1 MPDWRHFIR
10 GHLAPLTLGA
20 ERELEIIEELSQH
33 LEAAYED
40 ALRDGASEHD
50 ALKRATAQIPDWRLL
65 ECELSRDQRP
75 IARQPATANSK
86 SHEKGWILMETL
98 RRDLLYGWRMLL
110 RNPAV
115 TALAV
120 IALAL
125 GIGANTA
132 IFTLVNAVLLF
143 PLPYDQ
149 PERLVML
156 WEDDTL
162 EGNGRNPV
170 APANLADWRKQN
182 EVCTDL
188 AYYSQPGGLNVT
200 GDGEPERII
209 GAGVSAN
216 MLSVLGVQPIL
227 GTSFHPIDGEV
238 ILSYGLWQRRFGGD
252 PSVQG
257 KTMRLD
263 GTPFTVV
270 GVMPQ
275 HFQLPEDS
283 EIWYQTRNGEQ
294 QTRSQ
299 HFLRVLGRLKAGV
312 TQGKAQASF
321 NTIARR
327 LEQEYPETNKGRGI
341 NLVSVRDQFVGDV
354 RRALLVLLAAVG
366 FVLLIAC
373 ANVANLLLVRAAA
386 RQREMAIRAALGA
399 DRFNLTRQLLIE
411 SVMLAIAG
419 GAAGLLLARLG
430 VDVLAKISPAGAI
443 HQPRLGLNLAVL
455 AFTFVVTLLTGIAC
469 GLAPAW
475 QAAKLNP
482 NDVLKEGGRAS
493 VDNPGRRRTRELLV
507 VSEIALAMLL
517 LVGAGLTIKSFSR
530 LMSVEPG
537 FDPANLLTIQMS
549 LSGSKYDGPQIVA
562 GYRQILERIS
572 ALPGVRSAGAISRIP
587 LAGDRSTSSML
598 IEGREVRPGEQAEV
612 HYRIT
617 TPGYFSAMGI
627 PLRAGRPFTESDNNL
642 APGVALINE
651 SAVRKHWSSQD
662 PIGKRIRLGPNAK
675 APWTTIV
682 GVVGDARN
690 FGLDGEARPEV
701 YVSYLQNPS
710 ERMRLVIRTETQ
722 PASLVPGI
730 REAVRQADPDLPLF
744 QVMTMEDLYA
754 KSVAQRRLNV
764 WLLGVFA
771 VVALLLAVTGIY
783 GVMSYSVT
791 QRRHEIGI
799 RMALGAQAGN
809 VLVQVLREG
818 MKLAS
823 IGITIGLVAS
833 IASTRLLQTLLFGV
847 SATDPATL
855 AAVAMVLATVALLA
869 CYVPARRAT
878 RVDPLTAIR
887 YE

>member
-1 MPDWRHFIR
+1 
-10 GHLAPLTLGA
+10 
-20 ERELEIIEELSQH
+20 
-33 LEAAYED
+33 
-40 ALRDGASEHD
+40 
-50 ALKRATAQIPDWRLL
+50 
-65 ECELSRDQRP
+65 
-75 IARQPATANSK
+75 
-86 SHEKGWILMETL
+86 
-98 RRDLLYGWRMLL
+98 
-110 RNPAV
+110 
-115 TALAV
+115 
-120 IALAL
+120 
-125 GIGANTA
+125 
-132 IFTLVNAVLLF
+132 
-143 PLPYDQ
+143 
-149 PERLVML
+149 
-156 WEDDTL
+156 
-162 EGNGRNPV
+162 
-170 APANLADWRKQN
+170 
-182 EVCTDL
+182 
-188 AYYSQPGGLNVT
+188 
-200 GDGEPERII
+200 
-209 GAGVSAN
+209 
-216 MLSVLGVQPIL
+216 
-227 GTSFHPIDGEV
+227 
-238 ILSYGLWQRRFGGD
+238 
-252 PSVQG
+252 
-257 KTMRLD
+257 
-263 GTPFTVV
+263 
-270 GVMPQ
+270 
-275 HFQLPEDS
+275 
-283 EIWYQTRNGEQ
+283 
-294 QTRSQ
+294 
-299 HFLRVLGRLKAGV
+299 
-312 TQGKAQASF
+312 
-321 NTIARR
+321 
-327 LEQEYPETNKGRGI
+327 
-341 NLVSVRDQFVGDV
+341 
-354 RRALLVLLAAVG
+354 
-366 FVLLIAC
+366 
-373 ANVANLLLVRAAA
+373 
-386 RQREMAIRAALGA
+386 
-399 DRFNLTRQLLIE
+399 
-411 SVMLAIAG
+411 
-419 GAAGLLLARLG
+419 
-430 VDVLAKISPAGAI
+430 
-443 HQPRLGLNLAVL
+443 
-455 AFTFVVTLLTGIAC
+455 
-469 GLAPAW
+469 
-475 QAAKLNP
+475 
-482 NDVLKEGGRAS
+482 
-493 VDNPGRRRTRELLV
+493 
-507 VSEIALAMLL
+507 
-517 LVGAGLTIKSFSR
+517 
-530 LMSVEPG
+530 
-537 FDPANLLTIQMS
+537 
-549 LSGSKYDGPQIVA
+549 
-562 GYRQILERIS
+562 
-572 ALPGVRSAGAISRIP
+572 
-587 LAGDRSTSSML
+587 ML

-627 PLRAGRPFTESDNNL
+627 TLRAGRPLSESDNNL

-855 AAVAMVLATVALLA
+855 AAVAVVLASVALLA